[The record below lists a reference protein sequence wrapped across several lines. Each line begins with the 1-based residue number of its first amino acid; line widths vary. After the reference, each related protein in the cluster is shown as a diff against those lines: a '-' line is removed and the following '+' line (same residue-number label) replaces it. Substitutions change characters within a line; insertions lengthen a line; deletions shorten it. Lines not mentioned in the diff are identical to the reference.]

1 MSVATAKLRSD
12 LLMSRHGEAEKSFFV
27 IKDPTAERFFRF
39 GETEHFIAQQLD
51 GATSIETVRQ
61 RVAERFG
68 ASPSMEALQQ
78 FIERLRGLG
87 LVTDAGAQH
96 VSCPGAAA
104 GLPGICFIF
113 VSKRLIRITCLHGW
127 PRSCGR
133 FSHRRFSSSRP
144 R

>member
-1 MSVATAKLRSD
+1 MKPSRRGSGLINPMSVATAKLRSD

-68 ASPSMEALQQ
+68 ASPSVEALQQ

-87 LVTDAGAQH
+87 LVTDAGAQPR
-96 VSCPGAAA
+96 V
-104 GLPGICFIF
+104 LPG
-113 VSKRLIRITCLHGW
+113 RRRIAGDLFYL
-127 PRSCGR
+127 R
-133 FSHRRFSSSRP
+133 F
-144 R
+144 